1 MAVRKRVAVIFF
13 SLYKINVSSF
23 CFVHFINFRLG
34 GIEEMVKATKNV
46 PQIEIRKA
54 GSKEFYFV
62 FRLPSDGMFIS
73 IFFENISE
81 VTAATESIQ
90 RHSKINDYYLLET
103 TPPEQT
109 HFIFRPK
116 NKYPIGQSTMYK
128 HESAMEHGLQ
138 YMIKYLLSAEIV
150 DLTT

>member
-1 MAVRKRVAVIFF
+1 
-13 SLYKINVSSF
+13 
-23 CFVHFINFRLG
+23 
-34 GIEEMVKATKNV
+34 MVKATQSA

-62 FRLPSDGMFIS
+62 FRLPRDGMFVS

-81 VTAATESIQ
+81 VTAATENIQ
-90 RHSKINDYYLLET
+90 RHSKTNEYYLLET

-109 HFIFRPK
+109 RFIFRPK
-116 NKYPIGQSTMYK
+116 NKYPIGQSTLYE

-138 YMIKYLLSAEIV
+138 YMKKHLLSAEIV